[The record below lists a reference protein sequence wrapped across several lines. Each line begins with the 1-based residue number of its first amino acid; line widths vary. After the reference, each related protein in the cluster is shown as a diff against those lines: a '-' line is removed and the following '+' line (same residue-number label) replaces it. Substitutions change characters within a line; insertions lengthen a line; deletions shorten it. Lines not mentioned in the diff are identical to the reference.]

1 MVLYQTLNKQ
11 IKLKTQ
17 MKKPVAFIGTKFGHD
32 TILQACEDLGLQ
44 VAGWFDKYYAGNTDK
59 FAGYPILGSEDD
71 ITEQDKDLYDFF
83 LASAYSG
90 HHLSDNPEHNGM
102 NLRKERIK
110 LIRDKNLPLTNII
123 SPTAFVHR
131 TTNIGKGVFLGHN
144 TSVRGYSNIGDFV
157 YMCQQVGV
165 GEHVDLHQ
173 NVILMS
179 HAVIAGN
186 IIIEENAFIGLN
198 ATIANAYYGKKM
210 TIGKDAKIAAGA
222 VVYKDVEP
230 NKFVSV
236 EGRRMRKLDIEVE

>member
-1 MVLYQTLNKQ
+1 
-11 IKLKTQ
+11 

-32 TILQACEDLGLQ
+32 TILQACEELGIE
-44 VAGWFDKYYAGNTDK
+44 VAGWFDKYYAGNTES
-59 FAGYPILGSEDD
+59 FAGYPILGSELD
-71 ITEQDKDLYDFF
+71 ITEQDKEKYNFF

-110 LIRDKNLPLTNII
+110 LIKEKNLPLINII
-123 SPTAFVHR
+123 SPSAFVHR
-131 TTNIGKGVFLGHN
+131 STRIGKGVFLGHN
-144 TSVRGYSNIGDFV
+144 TSVRGSTSIGDFV

-165 GEHVDLHQ
+165 GEHVDLHD

-210 TIGKDAKIAAGA
+210 TIGRDAKIAAGA